1 MLAVD
6 VVGGGGVGLGA
17 NALWLLG
24 GGGVGGVGDRG
35 AAFRAGANRVQNLQR
50 LSPENKDK
58 VISEVIKYHQSS
70 FRKHIYI
77 QTDETDEL
85 KNRPSVS

>member
-58 VISEVIKYHQSS
+58 SYIRGNKISPKLFSETYLH
-70 FRKHIYI
+70 
-77 QTDETDEL
+77 TDGR
-85 KNRPSVS
+85 NR